1 MVNGYRIQTHN
12 KVYYLHTKRSKILNG
27 LGATT
32 NSLPTTNI
40 QPTTA
45 NMKGKNG
52 NQPATTSPVITH
64 LKFDGIFFRYPREGK
79 KKQPTNLS
87 I

>member
-1 MVNGYRIQTHN
+1 MAKDPLGIFFFLFRFFFWFNCTYHTVVNGYRIQTHN

-45 NMKGKNG
+45 KMKEKTET
-52 NQPATTSPVITH
+52 NQQ
-64 LKFDGIFFRYPREGK
+64 PRR
-79 KKQPTNLS
+79 Q
-87 I
+87 